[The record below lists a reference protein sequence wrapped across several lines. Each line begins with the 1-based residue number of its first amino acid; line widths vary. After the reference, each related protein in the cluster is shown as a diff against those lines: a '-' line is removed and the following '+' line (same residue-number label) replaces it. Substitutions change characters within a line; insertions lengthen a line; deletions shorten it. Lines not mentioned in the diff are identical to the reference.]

1 MDMAKALA
9 TIIPPKDLNG
19 RYCVVKI
26 PAGYAYP
33 ATSQLAA
40 TTKKLIIVPIV
51 FV

>member
-9 TIIPPKDLNG
+9 TKLKPKDLNG

-40 TTKKLIIVPIV
+40 TTKKLINVPMF